1 MVLQDIST
9 GKPSF
14 ECGNSGKPSGFENDS
29 LQNVGKEKISSLKN
43 SVTEIEYL
51 IGQREALSKSLSDE
65 VEKIKMDIEN
75 FLLKNV
81 AVDSEDFKERSG
93 LRQKQIEVS
102 ELQLN
107 ERVTCWKDVAL
118 LKKELRECKKELSEK
133 EERMNM
139 FGKILNDSEMK
150 GGSY

>member
-1 MVLQDIST
+1 MDIKDIS
-9 GKPSF
+9 
-14 ECGNSGKPSGFENDS
+14 SGKPFLQSGNYEKPINDS
-29 LQNVGKEKISSLKN
+29 VQIGQEKINSLRN
-43 SVTEIEYL
+43 SVAEIEYL
-51 IGQREALSKSLSDE
+51 IEQRESLSKNLSDE
-65 VEKIKMDIEN
+65 VEKIKTSIEN

-93 LRQKQIEVS
+93 LRQKQIEIA

-133 EERMNM
+133 EERMKM
-139 FGKILNDSEMK
+139 FGDILRE
-150 GGSY
+150 GGMN